1 MFQSWPNKSGLTM
14 TLRGMLPELADEH
27 RPAVETLIVAVAQ
40 RDAEW
45 IQTKLEGLE
54 QWLKENGY

>member
-1 MFQSWPNKSGLTM
+1 M